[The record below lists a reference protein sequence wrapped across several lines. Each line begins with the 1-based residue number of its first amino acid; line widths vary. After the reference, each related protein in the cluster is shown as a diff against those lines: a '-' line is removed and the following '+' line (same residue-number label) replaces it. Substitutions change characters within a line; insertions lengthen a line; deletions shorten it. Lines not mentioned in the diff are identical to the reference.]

1 MKKLSLPLELDSTI
15 SLLREVSPYFLSHR
29 AKKFVIYLD
38 GTTIL
43 SELFRSLA
51 RDLVLLSTVGIRI
64 TVVFGADK
72 QIGERLQSKGMS
84 APTLAGRR
92 IVDRKCMIEVS
103 EVVGAMRLA
112 IESNF
117 SFVSRAG
124 ALRGSDAAKVS
135 SGNFVTAK
143 ACGVFEGVNTFF
155 CGEVRSIDIA
165 GIESRLS
172 CGDVVLIP
180 PIGYSPVGE
189 LFDIK
194 GSDLAVEIARS
205 IKAEKL
211 IFLTE
216 CDGVFNAN
224 RELLKQ
230 LSTELGAS
238 LINSGVNCSYTEEL
252 LGAAIR
258 ACESGVQRAHFI
270 NSKSDG
276 AILKELF
283 TRDGV
288 GTMLSDAP
296 FDSIRTAKEMDTFG
310 ILELIRPMQASGA
323 LVGRSFDLVG
333 KDIDN
338 FIVMIREETVVA
350 CAALYLH
357 GPTDGEVAC
366 VAVHEDYRGDDF
378 GDLLLMEVEKR
389 AFDQH
394 LSNLFVM
401 TTQASHWFQERGY
414 IPCAKE
420 DLPHQKRIDYDLSRN
435 SIVLKKQIS
444 N

>member
-1 MKKLSLPLELDSTI
+1 MKKLSSALEADSTI
-15 SLLREVSPYFLSHR
+15 SLLREMSPYFLSHR

-38 GTTIL
+38 GATIL
-43 SELFRSLA
+43 SEHFRSLA
-51 RDLVLLSTVGIRI
+51 RDLVLLSALGIRV

-72 QIGERLQSKGMS
+72 QIEERLQLKGMS
-84 APTLAGRR
+84 TPTLAGRR

-117 SFVSRAG
+117 SFVSRVG
-124 ALRGSDAAKVS
+124 ALRGGNAAKVS

-143 ACGVFEGVNTFF
+143 ACGVLEGVDTSFS
-155 CGEVRSIDIA
+155 GEVRSIDIA

-189 LFDIK
+189 LFDIR
-194 GSDLAVEIARS
+194 GSNLAVEIARS

-216 CDGVFNAN
+216 CDGVFGASG
-224 RELLKQ
+224 EFLKQ

-238 LINSGVNCSYTEEL
+238 LINSGVNCSHTEEL

-258 ACESGVQRAHFI
+258 ACESGVQRVHFI
-270 NSKSDG
+270 NSQSDG

-288 GTMLSDAP
+288 GTMLSDVP
-296 FDSIRTAKEMDTFG
+296 FDSIRTAKETDIFG
-310 ILELIRPMQASGA
+310 ILELIRPMQESGA

-333 KDIDN
+333 KDVDS

-357 GPTDGEVAC
+357 GATDGEVAC

-389 AFDQH
+389 AFEQH

-414 IPCAKE
+414 ILCAKE
-420 DLPHQKRIDYDLSRN
+420 DLPHQKRIEYDLSRN